1 MNDLRHIHDE
11 GLSPAAHAALAAL
24 RAEEDEMP
32 EAVRERVWS
41 RLAEAPA
48 IAETRAPGRAWRG
61 AVIGLAIAAGLA
73 LALIEL
79 GRGAQPIAQAPRG
92 EAARYD
98 AAAEVGAGAAQVG
111 GRAGVAG
118 AGVAIEAG
126 PEDRSERAA
135 AAVPE
140 ARSERAAAVPEDRSG
155 RAAEAVPEDRSGRAG
170 RTGTAARGCGR
181 VAGGRDGAAAAGPDG
196 AGGGRPGGRAGA
208 AGGARA
214 GLQGRGAGARARRA
228 AGDGAVR
235 RGADGGGARGG
246 RGVREG
252 ARGLAAGGAGARGLR
267 AVTSASCAGARV
279 FKFAGHTERGPG
291 GQTPD
296 RTPTRATP

>member
-170 RTGTAARGCGR
+170 RTGTA
-181 VAGGRDGAAAAGPDG
+181 
-196 AGGGRPGGRAGA
+196 
-208 AGGARA
+208 
-214 GLQGRGAGARARRA
+214 
-228 AGDGAVR
+228 
-235 RGADGGGARGG
+235 
-246 RGVREG
+246 
-252 ARGLAAGGAGARGLR
+252 
-267 AVTSASCAGARV
+267 GARV
-279 FKFAGHTERGPG
+279 RAGCWRPRRRCCSGP
-291 GQTPD
+291 
-296 RTPTRATP
+296 RRRWRRATRRPRWRGWGSTRGTSRTGCWGASATRCG

>member
-32 EAVRERVWS
+32 DAVRERVWS

-118 AGVAIEAG
+118 AGGAIEAG

-170 RTGTAARGCGR
+170 RTGTAG
-181 VAGGRDGAAAAGPDG
+181 AGAG
-196 AGGGRPGGRAGA
+196 AGGLLAAETALLQRAQTA
-208 AGGARA
+208 
-214 GLQGRGAGARARRA
+214 LA
-228 AGDGAVR
+228 AGDPEAALARLGEHARDFKDGVLGRERDALRVTALCAAGRTAEGRAEGEAFVR
-235 RGADGGGARGG
+235 AHAGSLLAERVRGAC
-246 RGVREG
+246 E
-252 ARGLAAGGAGARGLR
+252 
-267 AVTSASCAGARV
+267 
-279 FKFAGHTERGPG
+279 P
-291 GQTPD
+291 
-296 RTPTRATP
+296 